1 MPQIKFTDRTIASL
15 PIPDKGQVD
24 YFCIG
29 EPGFAIRVSLGGA
42 KAWFVKYLFKRK
54 QHRLALGRYPSV
66 TLKKARALARDAK
79 SDVAHGIDPAL
90 ARLMEQEA
98 PTFYELAQIFIE
110 RHAKPKKRSWR
121 EDQRILLKYCRPW
134 HHHKAADISR
144 ADVVDLLH
152 RIASGGAGIMGN
164 RVLACVRKV
173 YNYGIKNGH
182 VEANPAYMVD
192 APAAETSRERVYSE
206 NELRRL
212 WPAFGERGIAGS
224 VFKFCLITGQRLS
237 EVRGLPW
244 DEIEGD
250 LWTLPGARTKNR
262 RIHIVP
268 LSDMALELLEPLRL
282 LDGDWVFPSPYKE
295 GQPLATTDRAM
306 LAVRD
311 ISGVKDYRTHD
322 LRRTM
327 TTGLTKLGH
336 PRPDV
341 GRLLNHTETG
351 VTATYDRYDYLPLKK
366 DLVAAW
372 DRRLREILAG
382 GGPSVVPMPQ
392 KRRA

>member
-134 HHHKAADISR
+134 HRHKAADITR

-152 RIASGGAGIMGN
+152 RIASGGAGVMGN

-182 VEANPAYMVD
+182 VESNPAYMVD
-192 APAAETSRERVYSE
+192 APAAETSRDRVYSE

-212 WPAFGERGIAGS
+212 WSAFGERGLAGS
-224 VFKFCLITGQRLS
+224 VFKLCLITGQRPG
-237 EVRGLPW
+237 EVRGLRW

-268 LSDMALELLEPLRL
+268 LNDMALELLEPLRL
-282 LDGDWVFPSPYKE
+282 LDGDWVFPSPHKE
-295 GQPLATTDRAM
+295 NRPLATPRRAM
-306 LAVRD
+306 LAVRE
-311 ISGVKDYRTHD
+311 ISGVKDFIIHD